1 MSMSSKAM
9 KGKIQTV
16 LGVIDPSQMGI
27 TLTHE
32 HLLIDLRCYFRMP
45 DEASRRDYIDKRITI
60 DWLGNL
66 ARSFYVSNENL
77 TLLDEKFAVQE
88 ILKYKFAGGQS
99 LVDTTSI
106 GIARDPLALAR
117 ISRATGLNIIMGGSH
132 YVPVSHPD
140 DMDSQSEDDI
150 ADRMETEG
158 LKPWERVGL
167 GPQEFMRWRNS
178 GMSLE
183 EWRNRNSGREMQL
196 ILRPGLGYGRG
207 PGSAQYYGS
216 YARGGADSLA
226 VQEVYA
232 WQSQIGGSG
241 IVASLAAGF
250 GVTPYLEAGFQFGFA
265 GGRYDIEVQTKTV
278 NNTAAPT
285 KPTSHANGNVFMGPY
300 LLGAFMPGSTI
311 RPVAGLGF
319 LYWTGTSIE
328 QKEKLP
334 DALPVFA
341 APTLFLIETK
351 IGAEARISKVVD
363 GFIHVPITAVIG
375 GSDAETRHQGGDCVE
390 DDGDPCL
397 DTSSGPAGVNPIGAG
412 VLIGLQFRLFGK
424 RHGGGDFRDYDVGED
439 ELD

>member
-1 MSMSSKAM
+1 MSSKAM

-150 ADRMETEG
+150 ADRIIRDVAVGVGDTGIKTGVIGEVGNFYPLTENERKVLRASAYAHKQTGAPILVHPGVHPDAILEIMAILADAGARPDKVIMGHLDNIRPMSAIKELASTGCFLEYDRFGSEDSSFSYSPGGFTTESVSDVQRME
-158 LKPWERVGL
+158 
-167 GPQEFMRWRNS
+167 
-178 GMSLE
+178 SLE
-183 EWRNRNSGREMQL
+183 YLMNE
-196 ILRPGLGYGRG
+196 GYGDRLVIAHDVCLKG
-207 PGSAQYYGS
+207 
-216 YARGGADSLA
+216 D
-226 VQEVYA
+226 
-232 WQSQIGGSG
+232 
-241 IVASLAAGF
+241 
-250 GVTPYLEAGFQFGFA
+250 
-265 GGRYDIEVQTKTV
+265 
-278 NNTAAPT
+278 NTAYGGKGYAHILENIVPRMLKRGFT
-285 KPTSHANGNVFMGPY
+285 KDQV
-300 LLGAFMPGSTI
+300 
-311 RPVAGLGF
+311 
-319 LYWTGTSIE
+319 
-328 QKEKLP
+328 
-334 DALPVFA
+334 DAI
-341 APTLFLIETK
+341 LITNP
-351 IGAEARISKVVD
+351 AQALS
-363 GFIHVPITAVIG
+363 FI
-375 GSDAETRHQGGDCVE
+375 
-390 DDGDPCL
+390 
-397 DTSSGPAGVNPIGAG
+397 
-412 VLIGLQFRLFGK
+412 
-424 RHGGGDFRDYDVGED
+424 
-439 ELD
+439 